1 MQFDIRQAWCANNT
15 GERSGMGWVVR
26 RVYKRFLYFLASILF
41 SILDLGKARPF
52 CKLDDGT
59 HVDVGIIVS
68 EHDMGDQVS

>member
-1 MQFDIRQAWCANNT
+1 
-15 GERSGMGWVVR
+15 MGWVVR